1 MPVTEE
7 PDQGGCADGAP
18 PRSAAFLVNGMLPLK
33 LAELLDLEAAG
44 SILLLLGR
52 RVVPAFALGAFK
64 NDDFAHGG
72 FCFLRPKADSCRRH
86 PAKGTTGG
94 VKTERDGVDV
104 TR

>member
-1 MPVTEE
+1 
-7 PDQGGCADGAP
+7 
-18 PRSAAFLVNGMLPLK
+18 MLPLK

-72 FCFLRPKADSCRRH
+72 ICFLRPVAESLQRRRPDLTEE
-86 PAKGTTGG
+86 PAAEKSATG
-94 VKTERDGVDV
+94 RS
-104 TR
+104 

>member
-1 MPVTEE
+1 
-7 PDQGGCADGAP
+7 
-18 PRSAAFLVNGMLPLK
+18 MLPLK

-72 FCFLRPKADSCRRH
+72 ICFLRPDTESLQRRRPVQKEE
-86 PAKGTTGG
+86 PAAEKSATG
-94 VKTERDGVDV
+94 RS
-104 TR
+104 